1 MKHKRLLWGL
11 LLLAVLLGL
20 LALIFRHWDSGNI
33 ANVYQNGLLIRSIDL
48 SQVTEPYS
56 FTVTDDQGHENTIQ
70 VESGR
75 IRVSQANCPDQ
86 ICVNTGWLETG
97 IEPIVCLPARL
108 VIRLEKSGGTVYDS
122 SAQID
127 GVAG

>member
-1 MKHKRLLWGL
+1 MKHKRLFLGL

-20 LALIFRHWDSGNI
+20 VALIFRHWDSGDMANI
-33 ANVYQNGLLIRSIDL
+33 YQDGLLIRSIDL
-48 SQVTEPYS
+48 SQVTEAYS

-70 VESGR
+70 VEPGR
-75 IRVSQANCPDQ
+75 IRVSDASCPDQ
-86 ICVNTGWLETG
+86 ICVNTGWLEDG
-97 IEPIVCLPARL
+97 IEPIVCLPAKL
-108 VIRLEKSGGTVYDS
+108 VIRLEKSGGTIYDS